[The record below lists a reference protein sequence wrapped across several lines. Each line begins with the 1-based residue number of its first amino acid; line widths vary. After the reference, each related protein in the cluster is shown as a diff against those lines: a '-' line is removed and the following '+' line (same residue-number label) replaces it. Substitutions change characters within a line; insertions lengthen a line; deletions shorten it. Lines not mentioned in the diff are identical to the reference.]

1 MPSLPLD
8 GKSLV
13 LAGPGRAGRAFARSW
28 RRAGG
33 RIAGVVSRSG
43 GSGNDPALAGAPAF
57 AWEDASPLPA
67 TDVLA
72 VTVSDDAI
80 ADAAVRLAPR
90 CRAHLACHF
99 SGALSSDLLAPL
111 SDAPTGALA
120 ASLHPV
126 RPFTGA
132 ADEDWA
138 GAFVAVEGDEDA
150 CRAGES
156 LLRALDA
163 RPHRIDV
170 SRKPLYHAAATLAAG
185 GVAAVLSVAVRGW
198 EEAGIPEDVA
208 REVLSGLSVRAAEA
222 VGKQRFAD
230 AFTGAVARRDTGTV
244 RAHAESLAGTDDD
257 ALRLYAW
264 LAEEILRRTEGRGRE
279 EEIRAILA
287 EDRGRAESSRPDR
300 EDR

>member
-28 RRAGG
+28 SRAGG
-33 RIAGVVSRSG
+33 RIAGVVARSG
-43 GSGNDPALAGAPAF
+43 GSGSEPALAEAPVLS
-57 AWEDASPLPA
+57 WDDASPLPA
-67 TDVLA
+67 SDVLA
-72 VTVSDDAI
+72 ITVSDDAI

-90 CRAHLACHF
+90 RRSRLAYHF
-99 SGALSSDLLAPL
+99 SGALSSELLAPL
-111 SDAPTGALA
+111 SDASTGASA

-132 ADEDWA
+132 AHEDWA
-138 GAFVAVEGDEDA
+138 GAFVAVEGQEEA

-170 SRKPLYHAAATLAAG
+170 RRKPLYHAAATLAAG

-198 EEAGIPEDVA
+198 EEAGIPDDVA

-222 VGKQRFAD
+222 VGTQRFSD
-230 AFTGAVARRDTGTV
+230 AFTGAVARRDAGTV
-244 RAHAESLAGTDDD
+244 RAHAESLADADDG

-287 EDRGRAESSRPDR
+287 ENRGRSGSR
-300 EDR
+300 

>member
-1 MPSLPLD
+1 MPSLPPD

-33 RIAGVVSRSG
+33 SVAGVVTRSG
-43 GSGNDPALAGAPAF
+43 GSSTDPALDGAPTVS
-57 AWEDASPLPA
+57 WEDTSPLPA
-67 TDVLA
+67 ADVLA
-72 VTVSDDAI
+72 ITVSDDAI
-80 ADAAVRLAPR
+80 ADAALRLAPR
-90 CRAHLACHF
+90 SRSRLAYQF
-99 SGALSSDLLAPL
+99 SGALSSELLAPL
-111 SDAPTGALA
+111 SGRGASA

-132 ADEDWA
+132 AHEDWV
-138 GAFVAVEGDEDA
+138 GAFVAVEGEEEA

-198 EEAGIPEDVA
+198 EEAGIPEEVA

-222 VGKQRFAD
+222 VGTQRFSD
-230 AFTGAVARRDTGTV
+230 AFTGAVARRDAGTV

-287 EDRGRAESSRPDR
+287 EERGRAKSSRHDR